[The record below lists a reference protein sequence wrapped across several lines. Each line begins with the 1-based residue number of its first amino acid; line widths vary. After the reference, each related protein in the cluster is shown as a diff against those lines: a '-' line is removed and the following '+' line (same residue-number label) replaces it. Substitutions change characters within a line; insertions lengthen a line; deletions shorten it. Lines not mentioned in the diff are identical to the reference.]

1 MFNILKNYHTIPD
14 WSRIKGNLVDGYPNF
29 NIYSIKDT
37 EYLNEFFK
45 PLFSYTI
52 APCMINCIEITD
64 NVDPHID
71 NYPFTS
77 VVNFVVESAD
87 ATTTF
92 YKKRNSSDY
101 VFENEVIVG
110 NKTNEPIKRY
120 SIDERLEVL
129 GSVKTQNGDFIQYD
143 VSKIHGIKIDNTTS
157 RKFITWRWVHISY
170 ENLSKHIKILF

>member
-1 MFNILKNYHTIPD
+1 MFKILKNYHNIPD
-14 WSRIKGNLVDGYPNF
+14 WSKIRGDLVDSYPNF
-29 NIYSIKDT
+29 HIYAIKDK
-37 EYLNEFFK
+37 EYVSDFFK

-52 APCMINCIEITD
+52 APCMINCIEITG

-92 YKKRNSSDY
+92 YKEINQ
-101 VFENEVIVG
+101 NCANQILLG

-120 SIDERLEVL
+120 SADKNLEII
-129 GSVKTQNGDFIQYD
+129 GEIKTQNGDFIQYD
-143 VSKIHGIKIDNTTS
+143 VTQIHGIELHQNVS
-157 RKFITWRWVHISY
+157 RKFVTWRWVHISY
-170 ENLSKHIKILF
+170 ENLEKHIKMLF